1 MPKFK
6 KWIHKIKKIYTRYR
20 IGYDPIKPQV
30 SPTVCAV
37 PWMHLNFEPNG
48 KVVPCCLTST
58 YNYFAGDLNTQPI
71 EEIWNSTNMKILRKE
86 MMSGREPEIC
96 RKCFDKEKV
105 TGESGRVHHNREFP
119 HVIKSIPIIT
129 SDDGSVKEMNLRY
142 WDFRFSNL
150 CNFKCRSCGPRYSS
164 AWVPDAKKLGWKIE
178 DEKVTSIDGIE
189 EGTNYNFLED
199 QIGVVEKIYFA
210 GGEPLLMPE
219 HWQILELLVKHKRFD
234 VKLSYNTNVSTLTY
248 GGKNVIDY
256 WKQWNFG
263 KLEVWPSIDEI
274 GPRAELIRSGT
285 VWSKVENNL
294 IELSKLDNIILR
306 PGITVGAMNIFRLP
320 EIIEYLKNIGVLK
333 QKHHYNNFYLNLLEQ
348 PSHYHVHI
356 LDDNFRAETII
367 KLEIWITKFNLEN
380 NTDIS
385 SKFTQMIHEL
395 KKPRDL
401 HALKRFFQTTEQI
414 DTVRNENTYEI
425 IPELSRLKKEI

>member
-1 MPKFK
+1 MRKFK
-6 KWIHKIKKIYTRYR
+6 KLIQKLKKTYVRYR
-20 IGYDPIKPQV
+20 LGFDPIKPQI

-58 YNYFAGDLNTQPI
+58 YNYFAGDLNKEPI
-71 EEIWNSTNMKILRKE
+71 DEIWNSKNMKILRKE
-86 MMSGREPEIC
+86 MMCGKEPEIC
-96 RKCFDKEKV
+96 HKCFDKEKV
-105 TGESGRVHHNREFP
+105 TGESGRVHHNKEFP
-119 HVIKSIPIIT
+119 HVIKSIPNIT
-129 SDDGSVKEMNLRY
+129 KEDGAVTEMNLRY

-178 DEKVTSIDGIE
+178 DEKVTSINGIE

-199 QIGVVEKIYFA
+199 QISVVEKIYFA

-234 VKLSYNTNVSTLTY
+234 VRLSYNTNASTLTY

-263 KLEVWPSIDEI
+263 KLEIWPSIDEI

-320 EIIEYLKNIGVLK
+320 EIIEYLKDIGVLK
-333 QKHHYNNFYLNLLEQ
+333 QKHNYNNFYLNLLEQ
-348 PSHYHVHI
+348 PRHYHVHI
-356 LDDNFRAETII
+356 LDDKFREDTII
-367 KLEIWITKFNLEN
+367 KLETWITKFNLEN

-385 SKFTQMIHEL
+385 SKFTQMLYEL
-395 KKPRDL
+395 KKPQDL
-401 HALKRFFQTTEQI
+401 SSLKRFIEVTNQI
-414 DTVRNENTYEI
+414 DSIRDENTYKI
-425 IPELSRLKKEI
+425 IPELKHLNIKS